1 MSSISIKIVKI
12 TNPRQRQRGAAALEL
27 AFILPFLAVLIFGM
41 IEFGVMFYDKAVITN
56 ASREGA
62 RAGITGIGNVEI
74 QNIVENYCNNNLTN
88 LGGDDVFDPTPDPND
103 TLTIS
108 MVGSNDLS
116 VRIEYG
122 YDLLFGS
129 ILGFN
134 NTTISAETIMRM
146 E

>member
-1 MSSISIKIVKI
+1 
-12 TNPRQRQRGAAALEL
+12 
-27 AFILPFLAVLIFGM
+27 M
-41 IEFGVMFYDKAVITN
+41 IEFGIMFYDKAVITN

-62 RAGITGIGNVEI
+62 RAGITGIGNTEI
-74 QNIVENYCNNNLTN
+74 QQIIENYCDNNLAN
-88 LGGDDVFDPTPDPND
+88 LGGDDVFDPDTDPND

-116 VRIEYG
+116 VRLTYR

>member
-1 MSSISIKIVKI
+1 MSSISRRIVEINK
-12 TNPRQRQRGAAALEL
+12 PRRRQRGAAAVEL

-41 IEFGVMFYDKAVITN
+41 VEFGVMFYDKAVITN

-62 RAGITGIGNVEI
+62 RAGITGLGNAEI
-74 QNIVENYCNNNLTN
+74 QQIVENYCNNNLVS
-88 LGGDDVFDPTPDPND
+88 LGGDSDFDPATDAND

-116 VRIEYG
+116 VRLTYG

-129 ILGFN
+129 IFGFN
-134 NTTISAETIMRM
+134 STTISAETIMRM

>member
-1 MSSISIKIVKI
+1 MSSISRRIVELNK
-12 TNPRQRQRGAAALEL
+12 PRRRQRGAAAVEL
-27 AFILPFLAVLIFGM
+27 AFILPFLMLLIFGI

-62 RAGITGIGNVEI
+62 RAGITGLGNAEI
-74 QNIVENYCNNNLTN
+74 QQIVENYCNNNLVN
-88 LGGDDVFDPTPDPND
+88 LGGDDVFDPGTDAND

-116 VRIEYG
+116 VRLTYR

-129 ILGFN
+129 IFGFN